1 MFFFWSLGYSRNLMH
16 ALLPVCCPY
25 SVVSDCCDSQEQNVN
40 QTLVA
45 IFGLVLLVQGG
56 HHYWASQVGA
66 TIVRQIQPWP
76 THSAVSLCSACI
88 YSTALPTCLLFVS
101 SRASSPHVSCTGQD
115 NLLSYQLMLFKWQ
128 LFAGPYPLPLTLSP
142 YHHVNWY

>member
-25 SVVSDCCDSQEQNVN
+25 SVVSDCCDSQVQNVN

-88 YSTALPTCLLFVS
+88 VQYSSTDVFAVCELLCLVTPCQLHWTRQLVALP
-101 SRASSPHVSCTGQD
+101 AHVV
-115 NLLSYQLMLFKWQ
+115 KV
-128 LFAGPYPLPLTLSP
+128 ATLCRP
-142 YHHVNWY
+142 IPIAP